1 MSGSHAPNLLCRRT
15 ILTTAVAAGA
25 ALGAAPVL
33 AQASRPKGPPVWL
46 DLDQQDLDDA
56 YDQSK
61 YSPNQQQVLKRYESA
76 SEGARQRLGR
86 PKRLNY
92 GITPIEGA
100 DLYAA
105 KAPNAPIHVFIH
117 GGAWRGGLA
126 KDNAFQ
132 AEMLVNSG
140 AHFIALDFINVLEAN
155 GDLMPMV
162 DQVRRG
168 LAWIYKNAGSFGG
181 DANRLHISG
190 FSSGAHLGGV
200 MLITDWQ
207 KDFGLPGDMIK
218 SAVLSSGM
226 YDLKPVRMSARSRY
240 VKFTD
245 EMEQALST
253 QRHLARISTPVVVAH
268 GTLETPEF
276 QRQTRDFAAALKA
289 AGKPVQFNIGQH
301 YNHFEMGETF
311 GSPYGVNG
319 RAVLEQMGLRAN

>member
-1 MSGSHAPNLLCRRT
+1 MLGIRLPGSISRRT
-15 ILTTAVAAGA
+15 ILTAAAAGA
-25 ALGAAPVL
+25 TLAAAPL
-33 AQASRPKGPPVWL
+33 TAQTPRPKGPPVWL
-46 DLDQQDLDDA
+46 DLDQQDLDDS

-61 YSPNQQQVLKRYESA
+61 YAPNLEQVLKRYASA
-76 SEGARQRLGR
+76 SEVARQRLGA
-86 PKRLNY
+86 PKRLTY
-92 GITPIEGA
+92 GATPIEGA
-100 DLYAA
+100 DLYPA

-117 GGAWRGGLA
+117 GGAWRGGLS

-132 AEMLVNSG
+132 AETLVNSG
-140 AHFIALDFINVLEAN
+140 AHFITLDFINVLEAN
-155 GDLMPMV
+155 GDLMPMA

-168 LAWIYKNAGSFGG
+168 LVWIYKNAASFGG
-181 DANRLHISG
+181 DANRLYISG

-200 MLITDWQ
+200 MLVTDWQ
-207 KDFGLPGDMIK
+207 KDFGLPPDMIK
-218 SAVLSSGM
+218 GAVLSSGM
-226 YDLKPVRMSARSRY
+226 YELKPVRLSARSRY
-240 VKFTD
+240 IKFTD

-253 QRHLARISTPVVVAH
+253 QRHLARINTPVVVAH

-319 RAVLEQMGLRAN
+319 RAVLEQMRLRPA